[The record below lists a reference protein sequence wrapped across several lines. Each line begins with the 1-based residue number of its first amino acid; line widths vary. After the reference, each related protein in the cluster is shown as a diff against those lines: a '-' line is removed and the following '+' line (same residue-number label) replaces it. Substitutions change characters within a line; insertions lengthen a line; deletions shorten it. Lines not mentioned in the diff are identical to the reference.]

1 MHGGRLRPG
10 RRGNPNGELFVTH
23 YPSGWLRTALVAT
36 LLLVAGRGQVVCA
49 QGTQAAPPAA
59 TRPSAQT
66 SPTTAATQPTSAPV
80 ERPNFLPSPR
90 RLVAYFLAAA
100 RERRYDDAQR
110 CLNFKLVDPV
120 IASEHGRE
128 YVTQLAEILDRL
140 TRTGYLKP
148 DTLPDQPDAK
158 PVTFGEDPIYV
169 TLMRQDDRRWRF
181 SAQTVKDIPNLY
193 KDLDKLERPAEAVS
207 APPATDDK
215 VKSKT
220 PEKADEFDWRQ
231 SPHALLT
238 GLFVKMIAAADDP
251 SVYQDA
257 LACMDFSIAGV
268 QKYEQRVEYLRNLYT
283 ILEKLVESEKLN
295 LDALPDKLNDQSYHI
310 PVEGYE
316 ITLKRMPDG
325 RWAFAALT
333 VARIPDMIATLKA
346 EAAKAAKKEGKA
358 ADRGAVVAQP
368 IRADTSSP
376 RATMNLFLRAMNDGD
391 LDKAA
396 RCLDLRGIKEPQRD
410 ALRLLA
416 GKLWMVLNRT
426 KFIIPQELPAYSD
439 GPVYTVLIRDEGVI
453 EIGKVEDGPRK
464 GEWLFTRT
472 TVHSIEPLYEATE
485 NLSIVP
491 ELRGKVR
498 LSFWDCPPLYV
509 RETWVPRFLRG
520 RLATLRHWQWLGI
533 VLVLA
538 LGLAVR
544 RACLLLLPWIGR
556 RALATEQA
564 AMLPS
569 SLRHALQPTSTFVML
584 LTWWGGLQLLDLGA
598 AVMGWIWWAMHI
610 VLAVVGVVAVY
621 RLVDVLTGYF
631 NARAAR
637 TKNRLDDVLVP
648 LAQRTA
654 KVLIIAFGIL
664 FVGSALGLKIGP
676 LLAGLGVGG
685 LAFGLAAQDTLK
697 NFFGSVNVV
706 LDRPF
711 QVGDWVKIGD
721 AEGTVEAVGLRS
733 SRIRTFY
740 NSQVTIPN
748 SDIMNATI
756 DNLGRRRYRRIYCHL
771 AVTYS
776 STPEQLDAFCE
787 GIRELIRE
795 HPYTRK
801 DYYHVYVN
809 RFGASSIDVLLYCFL
824 ETPDWSTE
832 LRERH
837 RLFLDIIRL
846 AGRLRVEFAFP
857 TQTIHL
863 HQETGPPPESPLP
876 PTIPTLGDE
885 AITFGKEQA
894 AEIVRQEFGETVEKP
909 PPVTF

>member
-1 MHGGRLRPG
+1 MARRLQTVLCAALLMGGA
-10 RRGNPNGELFVTH
+10 
-23 YPSGWLRTALVAT
+23 ALTPLA
-36 LLLVAGRGQVVCA
+36 A
-49 QGTQAAPPAA
+49 QDAHNAPAA
-59 TRPSAQT
+59 SQPAA
-66 SPTTAATQPTSAPV
+66 TTAATQPASAPA
-80 ERPNFLPSPR
+80 EQPNLLPSPR
-90 RLVAYFLAAA
+90 RLVGYFLAAA
-100 RERRYDDAQR
+100 RERRYDDAQT
-110 CLNFKLVDPV
+110 CLDFKLVDPV
-120 IASEHGRE
+120 IVNEHGRE
-128 YVTQLAEILDRL
+128 YVTRLAEILDRL
-140 TRTGYLKP
+140 AAGGYLDAGK
-148 DTLPDQPDAK
+148 LPDAPDAK

-181 SAQTVKDIPNLY
+181 SAQTVKDIPGLY
-193 KDLDKLERPAEAVS
+193 KDLDKLGRPAPPPPP
-207 APPATDDK
+207 APPEETK
-215 VKSKT
+215 TRKSKN
-220 PEKADEFDWRQ
+220 KAEEFDWRQ

-283 ILEKLVESEKLN
+283 ILEKLVESGRLA
-295 LDALPDKLNDQSYHI
+295 LDSLPDELDDPSFHI

-333 VARIPDMIATLKA
+333 VARIPDMMATLKA
-346 EAAKAAKKEGKA
+346 EAARAARKAGKA
-358 ADRGAVVAQP
+358 ASDGAVVAEP

-376 RATMNLFLRAMNDGD
+376 RATMNLFLRAMHDGD

-396 RCLDLRGIKEPQRD
+396 LCLDLRGLRERQRD
-410 ALRLLA
+410 ALRLLS

-426 KFIIPQELPAYSD
+426 KFIIPQELPAYGD
-439 GPVYTVLIRDEGVI
+439 GPAYTVLIRDEGVI
-453 EIGKVEDGPRK
+453 EIGKVDDGPRK

-472 TVHSIEPLYEATE
+472 TVHSIEPLYEGTE
-485 NLSIVP
+485 NLPIVP

-509 RETWVPRFLRG
+509 RETWVPAFLRG
-520 RLATLRHWQWLGI
+520 HLARLRYWQWLGI
-533 VLVLA
+533 ALVLA
-538 LGLAVR
+538 LGIAVR

-584 LTWWGGLQLLDLGA
+584 LAWWGGLQLLDLGA
-598 AVMGWIWWAMHI
+598 TVMGWIWWAMHI

-621 RLVDVLTGYF
+621 RLVDVLAGYF

-648 LAQRTA
+648 LAQRTT
-654 KVLIIAFGIL
+654 KVLVIAVGLL
-664 FVGSALGLKIGP
+664 FVGSAMGFKIGP

-756 DNLGRRRYRRIYCHL
+756 DNLGRRRYRRISCHL

-776 STPEQLDAFCE
+776 TTPEQLDAFCE
-787 GIRELIRE
+787 GVRELIRK

-809 RFGASSIDVLLYCFL
+809 RFGASSIDILLYCFL

-846 AGRLRVEFAFP
+846 AGRLGVEFAFP

-876 PTIPTLGDE
+876 PTIPTLGEE
-885 AITFGKEQA
+885 AISFGKREA
-894 AEIVRQEFGETVEKP
+894 AEIVRQEFGETIEKP